1 MAGGEFAWCSL
12 SLSFNRFILGEMVSL
27 FGELFPLVFRLN
39 TDESCDEN
47 SI

>member
-1 MAGGEFAWCSL
+1 MAGGEYAWSSL
-12 SLSFNRFILGEMVSL
+12 SLSFNRFVSGEMVSL

-39 TDESCDEN
+39 RDEIGDEN

>member
-12 SLSFNRFILGEMVSL
+12 SLSFNRFVSGEMVSL

-39 TDESCDEN
+39 RDEIDDEN
-47 SI
+47 YI